1 MVEVMV
7 LKNVFTILTGTALG
21 ALIGAS
27 AGTFVGCAF
36 GVGAELG
43 YGPLIFTT
51 WLVVGTATGAFFGF
65 LLKVAKLLARASKPK
80 P

>member
-1 MVEVMV
+1 MLGVMV

-21 ALIGAS
+21 ALIGAA
-27 AGTFVGCAF
+27 AGTLVGCAF

-51 WLVVGTATGAFFGF
+51 WLVVGTAMGAFFGF
-65 LLKVAKLLARASKPK
+65 FLNVAKVLARASNPK

>member
-1 MVEVMV
+1 MALTAI
-7 LKNVFTILTGTALG
+7 LKKLLTICAGTSLG
-21 ALIGAS
+21 ALIGAA
-27 AGTFVGCAF
+27 AGTLVGCAF

-51 WLVVGTATGAFFGF
+51 WLVMGTATGAFVGF
-65 LLKVAKLLARASKPK
+65 FFNVPKVLARPSKPK